1 MNLLIAIPSY
11 NEAGNL
17 SRVIDR
23 VVEFA
28 DQILVVD
35 DGSTDHTVE
44 LLSDRPQVRFIRH
57 DTNKGYGQ
65 SLIDA
70 FAYADTHHFEWVIT
84 MDADGQHEA
93 SDIPDFIELIRGDQY
108 DLISGSRY
116 IAHHAGNDLPPPERR
131 DINLRIT
138 RIINRELGSEL
149 KTPLTDAF
157 CGFKA
162 HRTSSMM
169 KLALSET
176 GYAFP
181 LQFWPRVAEH
191 GLRMTELPVR
201 RIYND
206 LNRTFGNGLDV
217 ARKRF
222 EHYLEILNAELIRM
236 NRPTIHES
244 LDTPV
249 SDLLK
254 SGPSVAGTPIAMSGQ
269 TLHASTARSAATQP
283 CGSGCGCR

>member
-1 MNLLIAIPSY
+1 MKLLIAIPSY
-11 NEAGNL
+11 NEASNL
-17 SRVIDR
+17 ARVIDR

-28 DQILVVD
+28 DEILVVD
-35 DGSTDHTVE
+35 DGSTDQTVE
-44 LLSDRPQVRFIRH
+44 LLSSKPQVRFIKH
-57 DTNKGYGQ
+57 QTNKGYGQ

-70 FAYADTHHFEWVIT
+70 FDYAHAKNFDWVIT

-93 SDIPDFIELIRGDQY
+93 SDIPDFIELIRADQH

-116 IAHHAGNDLPPPERR
+116 IAHHASNDLPPPERR

-169 KLALSET
+169 KLAMSET

-181 LQFWPRVAEH
+181 LQFWPRVAEQ

-217 ARKRF
+217 AKKRL
-222 EHYLEILNAELIRM
+222 EHYLEVLNAEFVRM
-236 NRPTIHES
+236 HRPTVHDT
-244 LDTPV
+244 LDTPMSEISV
-249 SDLLK
+249 DHAQRAAPAQKLLL
-254 SGPSVAGTPIAMSGQ
+254 PTRAE
-269 TLHASTARSAATQP
+269 P